1 MTQPLRIA
9 LISEH
14 ASPLACV
21 GGIDAGGQNIYVDH
35 VARTLAARGHQV
47 DVLTRRDD
55 PALPWVVN
63 LCSGV
68 RVIHIPAGPPCF
80 LRKEELLDFMGEFTY
95 ASEWLVRTAVSYDL
109 VHANFFM
116 SGLVAQHLKRTLG
129 LPFVMSFHA
138 LGLVRREHQK
148 EADAFPDERIAIER
162 SLVHDADAVVA
173 ECPQDRTDLIRLY
186 GAEEAQLAMVPCGF
200 DRMEFS
206 PMRRELARARL
217 GLAADEFVVLQLGR
231 LVPRKGIDNVI
242 RSIAHTRAL
251 LPARTRLRLVVV
263 GGNSPLPDAT
273 LTPEIAR
280 LRQVAHEAGVSE
292 LVTFTGHRQRA
303 ELRHVL
309 RRCRCLRHHAV
320 VRAVRHHAAGGD
332 GLRHPGDRQ
341 PRRRPAVLGGRGRDR
356 LPGAA
361 ARSAGAGGA
370 HCAAACRPRAGRAHG
385 AGRHAPRAR
394 ALHLGSRGGRAARG
408 LSIGAAGTAGRGAAA
423 SPPCPH
429 DRPARGC
436 ACVEKR
442 VMSAARPPWTRRGH
456 FVALGARTAVRSTE
470 VPR

>member
-1 MTQPLRIA
+1 M
-9 LISEH
+9 
-14 ASPLACV
+14 
-21 GGIDAGGQNIYVDH
+21 
-35 VARTLAARGHQV
+35 
-47 DVLTRRDD
+47 
-55 PALPWVVN
+55 
-63 LCSGV
+63 

-80 LRKEELLDFMGEFTY
+80 VRKEELLDFMGEFTY

-129 LPFVMSFHA
+129 LPFVMTFHA

-263 GGNSPLPDAT
+263 GGNSALPDAT

-303 ELRHVL
+303 ELRQYYAAADVFVTTPWYEPFGITPL
-309 RRCRCLRHHAV
+309 EAMACGIPVIGSRVGGLQYSV
-320 VRAVRHHAAGGD
+320 VEGETGFLVPPHDPPALAVRIAQLHAD
-332 GLRHPGDRQ
+332 P
-341 PRRRPAVLGGRGRDR
+341 V
-356 LPGAA
+356 
-361 ARSAGAGGA
+361 
-370 HCAAACRPRAGRAHG
+370 AGRAHG

-442 VMSAARPPWTRRGH
+442 VMSAARPAMDP
-456 FVALGARTAVRSTE
+456 
-470 VPR
+470 